1 MELKTKRLL
10 LRPPRMMDIDEIIEG
25 AGNLEV
31 SKWLLVVPHPYKRKD
46 VIDWIK
52 KKQKQEKQ
60 KKKENYQFGIIL
72 RENNAY
78 IGGIGI
84 HHIDMKQGTAEVGY
98 WISQSQWK
106 KGYGSEALEAVL
118 DFAFNKLKLRR
129 LEAGVIKGNPGSR
142 VLLEKFGFK
151 LEGTK
156 RRAIIPK
163 STGKITDE
171 HIYGL
176 LKE

>member
-52 KKQKQEKQ
+52 
-60 KKKENYQFGIIL
+60 
-72 RENNAY
+72 
-78 IGGIGI
+78 
-84 HHIDMKQGTAEVGY
+84 
-98 WISQSQWK
+98 S
-106 KGYGSEALEAVL
+106 YGSEALEAVL